1 MMDITTVI
9 INFQTPGL
17 LKVAVNSFKT
27 FYPDTKLLLID
38 NGSKDDGISKS
49 MIEDLSS
56 KHKDTE
62 AVLLENNI
70 FHGPAMDK
78 AIREHIDSK
87 YTFFLDSDTET
98 VQGGFLEKMVEM
110 LSLSDHNYGVGEII
124 KANKRGYKAEDGEDM
139 LLTPYMMI
147 DNEIYKGLKP
157 FIHHGQ
163 PTIYNFIDARKKGYK
178 LEKFEVSAYINHL
191 WRGTASKFGYG
202 LGIKGKIDFILNKL
216 GI

>member
-9 INFQTPGL
+9 INFQTPDL
-17 LKVAVNSFKT
+17 LKEAVNSFKT

-78 AIREHIDSK
+78 AIR
-87 YTFFLDSDTET
+87 
-98 VQGGFLEKMVEM
+98 
-110 LSLSDHNYGVGEII
+110 
-124 KANKRGYKAEDGEDM
+124 
-139 LLTPYMMI
+139 
-147 DNEIYKGLKP
+147 
-157 FIHHGQ
+157 
-163 PTIYNFIDARKKGYK
+163 
-178 LEKFEVSAYINHL
+178 
-191 WRGTASKFGYG
+191 
-202 LGIKGKIDFILNKL
+202 
-216 GI
+216 

>member
-1 MMDITTVI
+1 MDITTVI
-9 INFQTPGL
+9 INFQTPDL
-17 LKVAVNSFKT
+17 LKEAVNSFKS

-38 NGSKDDGISKS
+38 NGSKDDGVSKLV
-49 MIEDLSS
+49 IEDLSLN
-56 KHKDTE
+56 HKNTE

-70 FHGPAMDK
+70 YHGPAMDK
-78 AIREHIDSK
+78 AIRDYISSK

-98 VQGGFLEKMVEM
+98 IKGGFLELMVEI
-110 LSLSDHNYGVGEII
+110 LSVSEKNYGVGEIT
-124 KANKRGYKAEDGEDM
+124 KANKRGYKAEDGEDI

-147 DNEIYKGLKP
+147 DNEIYKGLNP

-163 PTIYNFIDARKKGYK
+163 PTIYNFIDAREKGYK
-178 LEKFEVSAYINHL
+178 LKKFEVSSYINHL

-202 LGIKGKIDFILNKL
+202 LGVKGKIDYILNKL